1 MRKSLFFILVLFTS
15 LTFIARLFYLQ
26 VYATEPY
33 SIYEDNAIRKV
44 YTYPK
49 RGYIYDRNS
58 KLLVSNQPSYDVMVI
73 PGEVKELDTTEFCGL
88 LKISKEYFVN
98 KLDRTSNY
106 SRRIPSV
113 FLAHL
118 SKNDYGFLA
127 EKIRKYE
134 GFYIQKRN
142 LREYN
147 TKIGANVLGYV
158 AEVNRSN
165 IEKDPY
171 YTTGDIIG
179 KQGVELS
186 YEKYL
191 RGEKG
196 IKFIQKDRFN
206 RDIGNFNNGKNDIN
220 SIAGNDLTITI
231 DSDLQEYGESLMVNK
246 RGAIVAIE
254 PATGE
259 LLSLVSAPSYNPN
272 LLVGR
277 ERSKNYY
284 ELYKDSI
291 YRPLIDKGLLSTFPA
306 GSPFKIIVG
315 LIALQENAVSEKS
328 TIYCNGSY
336 VYGKNKK
343 SMKCHC
349 GGGYRNIYNGISE
362 SCNSYFA
369 EAYRKTINMDNEV
382 SKNFDKWS
390 SSVQSFGLGNFL
402 NNDLPV
408 GKKGIIPDSEF
419 YDKWYPDFRWGPT
432 TNLSN
437 SIGQGEILVTPI
449 QLANMMAAVA
459 NKGYYYT
466 PHIIKNIQGDSIEE
480 RFRKKNIIEIDKQHF
495 DKIEIGLK
503 EVYKSG
509 TGKFLNIPGIEI
521 CGKSG
526 TAENFT
532 ILDGKKTQLT
542 DHSIFVAYAP
552 KENPKIAIAVLV
564 ENGYYGSTWAGR
576 ITSLMIEK
584 YLKGYVTLKKTE
596 ELVIN
601 KSLENE
607 YLKPFSGKPFSINKL

>member
-1 MRKSLFFILVLFTS
+1 MRKFLLFLIVISTSLIFIL
-15 LTFIARLFYLQ
+15 RLFYLQ
-26 VYATEPY
+26 VYASEPY

-44 YTYPK
+44 FTYPK
-49 RGYIYDRNS
+49 RGYIYDRNNN
-58 KLLVSNQPSYDVMVI
+58 LLVSNQPSYDVMII
-73 PGEVKELDTTEFCGL
+73 PGLVKKVDTLEFCRL
-88 LKISKEYFVN
+88 LKISKEYFDN
-98 KLDRTSNY
+98 KIEKTSRY

-118 SKNDYGFLA
+118 SKEDYGFLA
-127 EKIRKYE
+127 EKIRKFE

-142 LREYN
+142 LRQYN

-165 IEKDPY
+165 LEKDNY
-171 YTTGDIIG
+171 YLQGDIIG

-206 RDIGNFNNGKNDIN
+206 RDIGSYNDGIN
-220 SIAGNDLTITI
+220 DKTSIAGNDLTITI
-231 DSDLQEYGESLMVNK
+231 DSELQEYGELLMTNK
-246 RGAIVAIE
+246 KGAIVAIE
-254 PATGE
+254 PNSGE
-259 LLSLVSAPSYNPN
+259 LLTLVSAPSYNPN

-277 ERSKNYY
+277 DRSKNYF
-284 ELYKDSI
+284 ELYNDSI

-306 GSPFKIIVG
+306 GSPFKVIVG
-315 LIALQENAVSEKS
+315 LIALKENAINEKS
-328 TIYCNGSY
+328 TIFCGGKYI
-336 VYGKNKK
+336 YGRNKK

-349 GGGYRNIYNGISE
+349 GGGYRNIYNAISE

-369 EAYRKTINMDNEV
+369 DAYRKTITKNNNISE
-382 SKNFDKWS
+382 NFDFWS
-390 SSVQSFGLGNFL
+390 EDVKSFGLGNYL
-402 NNDLPV
+402 NNDLPI
-408 GKKGIIPDSEF
+408 GKKGMIPTSEF
-419 YDKWYPDFRWGPT
+419 YNRWYPDFRWGPT

-449 QLANMMAAVA
+449 QLANMIAAVA

-466 PHIIKNIQGDSIEE
+466 PHIIKNIEGDTIPK
-480 RFRKKNIIEIDKQHF
+480 RFSKKNIINIEKKYF
-495 DKIEIGLK
+495 DIIENGLSD
-503 EVYKSG
+503 VYKSG
-509 TGKFLNIPGIEI
+509 TGKLLNIPGIEI

-532 ILDGKKTQLT
+532 KINGNKTQLT

-552 KENPKIAIAVLV
+552 KNKPQIAIAVFV

-576 ITSLMIEK
+576 ISSLMIEK
-584 YLKGYVTLKKTE
+584 YLKREITNSRIE
-596 ELVIN
+596 NLVIN
-601 KSLENE
+601 KSLEDE
-607 YLKPFSGKPFSINKL
+607 YKKPYSNKPFKINSL